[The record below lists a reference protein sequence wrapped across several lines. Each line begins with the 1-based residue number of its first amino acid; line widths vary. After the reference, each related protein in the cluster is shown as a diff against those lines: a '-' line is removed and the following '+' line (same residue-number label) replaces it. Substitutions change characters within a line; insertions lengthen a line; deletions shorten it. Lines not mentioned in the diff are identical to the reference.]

1 MAITREIIVSLV
13 VQKLGHKAISSLSN
27 ADALVRAA
35 DEQLTFQLPTLLSMG
50 NWRFAT
56 KIVPLSK
63 LNETPPAPWVV
74 TYMLPADL
82 IKLISLYPNQYR
94 WDLFEN
100 NKIYAMW
107 DGVVNCT
114 YTYVPS
120 ISSLPYPFIDYVV
133 NTIAYTLAL
142 TNAQKPEFHAT
153 LKMDME
159 RSMAIALS
167 HQAQNRP
174 NYGLNDFPVLSARG
188 LGGMISG

>member
-1 MAITREIIVSLV
+1 MAITREIIVSLA
-13 VQKLGHKAISSLSN
+13 VQKLGHEAVSSLAN

-63 LNETPPAPWVV
+63 LNETPPAPWAVS
-74 TYMLPADL
+74 YLLPADM
-82 IKLISLYPNQYR
+82 IKLISLYPNQYK
-94 WDLFEN
+94 WDLFEEDRL
-100 NKIYAMW
+100 YAMW

-114 YTYVPS
+114 YVYTPS
-120 ISSLPYPFIDYVV
+120 ISALPYPFIEYLV
-133 NTIAYTLAL
+133 NTIAYTLSL
-142 TNAQKPEFHAT
+142 TNAQKPEFASV
-153 LKMDME
+153 LKADME

-174 NYGLNDFPVLSARG
+174 NYGLTDFPALSARG
-188 LGGMISG
+188 LGGMIG